1 MRAHHQ
7 TGVWLPVIG
16 IPHAERRL
24 GIPYRFLFSIPY
36 STLIDFCFFH
46 RYCTGLAAAILMQNL
61 SRISMAATAYS
72 NGVKPDVVTYTILM
86 KALIRVDKFHKVPA
100 VYEEMILSGCTPD
113 RKARAMLRSALRY
126 IKQAVKS

>member
-1 MRAHHQ
+1 
-7 TGVWLPVIG
+7 
-16 IPHAERRL
+16 
-24 GIPYRFLFSIPY
+24 
-36 STLIDFCFFH
+36 
-46 RYCTGLAAAILMQNL
+46 MQNL
-61 SRISMAATAYS
+61 SRISMAAPAYS

>member
-1 MRAHHQ
+1 SAFPPNLRAHHQ

-61 SRISMAATAYS
+61 SRISM
-72 NGVKPDVVTYTILM
+72 GVKPDVVTYTILM